1 MCAGKMRQKRV
12 QAAVARPTDGRGI
25 VNVIMTGQDAAFS
38 AEAAAKAEVA
48 YGMFCRKGCGC

>member
-1 MCAGKMRQKRV
+1 MRQKRV

-25 VNVIMTGQDAAFS
+25 VAVIMTGQDAAFS